1 MKQNFGIFLQIYSD
15 FVDEVTVYMGP
26 DNDKKFFLI
35 DKFHGSPRL
44 GYWPDERCD
53 SVVNSTEGV
62 TYPQFLLKNESIKY
76 LRKTICRVVPLH
88 WKGIFKPLL

>member
-1 MKQNFGIFLQIYSD
+1 MQIYSD

-26 DNDKKFFLI
+26 GNDKNFFLI

-44 GYWPDERCD
+44 GHWSDERCD

-62 TYPQFLLKNESIKY
+62 TYPQFLAKNEPIKY
-76 LRKTICRVVPLH
+76 LRKTICRAVPLH
-88 WKGIFKPLL
+88 WKGKLKQISFFKT